1 MESPEKIGE
10 LFNWL
15 MTLGKEVE
23 WVEYKHN
30 NHDPE
35 MIGEYISALSNA
47 AAHSGKPFAFIIWG
61 IEDET
66 LNLLG
71 TNFDPDKEKV
81 GNENLENWLI
91 RKCNPR
97 PQIRFY
103 LHTREGKRFII
114 LRIPASRGIPTS
126 FNGDEFTRIG
136 SYKQK
141 LKDYP
146 EWEKKLWDVIL
157 QKSFETDI
165 AVSHLDIDE
174 ILELLDVNSYFSLLG
189 ETRSQ
194 SKEFILKRFCAEG
207 FVVENSGKFDITNYG
222 ALLLARDLSLFNR
235 IGRKKLRIIFY
246 KGTGKYETIKEKII
260 SSGYASSFQLI
271 IDYLNDQL
279 PRNEEINRAARVS
292 VPLCPELSVR
302 ELIANALIHQDFSI
316 IGSGPMVEV
325 YSNRIE
331 VSNPGTPLIE
341 IDRLIDQPPRSRNEK
356 IAAFM
361 RRINYCEERGSGIDK
376 VINQAEIYQ
385 LPPPDFRLAGDNMIA
400 VLFAPRGLNQMDQAE
415 KIRACYQHACLRYV
429 SGEKATNTSVR
440 ERFGISDQNYPT
452 ASKIISDSS
461 APDRLS

>member
-1 MESPEKIGE
+1 
-10 LFNWL
+10 
-15 MTLGKEVE
+15 
-23 WVEYKHN
+23 
-30 NHDPE
+30 

-47 AAHSGKPFAFIIWG
+47 AAHAGKPFAFIIWG
-61 IEDET
+61 
-66 LNLLG
+66 LNDGNLSLLG
-71 TNFDPDKEKV
+71 TNFDPDKEKF

-97 PQIRFY
+97 PQIKFY
-103 LHTREGKRFII
+103 LHTYDGMRFVI

-126 FNGDEFTRIG
+126 FNNEEFIRIG

-146 EWEKKLWDVIL
+146 EWEKKLWDVLL

-165 AVSHLDIDE
+165 ALSHLRVDE
-174 ILELLDVNSYFSLLG
+174 VIRLLDVDNYFTLLG
-189 ETRSQ
+189 ESISMNTD
-194 SKEFILKRFCAEG
+194 FIIKRFCAEG
-207 FVVENSGKFDITNYG
+207 FTIENSGKYDITNYG

-246 KGTGKYETIKEKII
+246 RGTGKYETIKEKII
-260 SSGYASSFQLI
+260 ESGYAVSFQSI
-271 IDYLNDQL
+271 IEYLNDQL

-292 VPLCPELSVR
+292 VPLYPELSVR

-325 YSNRIE
+325 YLNRIE

-356 IAAFM
+356 VAAFM

-376 VINQAEIYQ
+376 IINQAEIYQ

-400 VLFAPRGLNQMDQAE
+400 VLFAPRVLNQMDQSE

-452 ASKIISDSS
+452 ASKIISDSLKS
-461 APDRLS
+461 GVIKVYDEHAPRNQRGYVPFWA